1 MLSGSVPDQE
11 GPAKPGF
18 KHMQISVETTT
29 QSSSL
34 FSASFSSGGPE
45 GSGHGPKGHAY
56 GHDIGQRNGHNKAP
70 AVSVLEAASKKAE
83 EDAVVIATL
92 QQAVDKGKGED
103 DEKSKDKALATV
115 EDYQKA
121 AGKLKAAL
129 GEEEKGPS
137 ASLAYE
143 SASIS
148 TTTIEA
154 EIGGETV
161 SAQFVSFERVSYNSE
176 TGLSVRSAS
185 ASSIEGEFD
194 NGSFSYQSASVSE
207 LYAGTGEQ
215 VSNLAGLLA

>member
-1 MLSGSVPDQE
+1 
-11 GPAKPGF
+11 
-18 KHMQISVETTT
+18 MQISVETTT
-29 QSSSL
+29 QSASL

-45 GSGHGPKGHAY
+45 GSKQGPKGYAY
-56 GHDIGQRNGHNKAP
+56 GHDIGQRNGQEKAP

-92 QQAVDKGKGED
+92 QQAIDKGKGDDD
-103 DEKSKDKALATV
+103 DESKDKALATV
-115 EDYQKA
+115 EDYQKT

-129 GEEEKGPS
+129 GEEDQGVS
-137 ASLAYE
+137 ASVAYE

-161 SAQFVSFERVSYNSE
+161 SAQFVSYERVSYNSE

-185 ASSIEGEFD
+185 AAAIEGEFD
-194 NGSFSYQSASVSE
+194 DGSFSYLSASVSE

-215 VSNLAGLLA
+215 VSNLAGLVA